1 MAVNQKYVFKTN
13 WQPTPP
19 VRVFTTATG
28 RAGEGEGDGKITLRY
43 KTGDVVIGTE
53 YPEGQYLVTM
63 PAPNIYVNIPYS
75 VLQKHDGS
83 PSGNQSSG
91 GVKKPFLTPAAKV
104 GLGVLGG
111 VALLIIAIKFWK

>member
-1 MAVNQKYVFKTN
+1 MAKYVFKKD
-13 WQPTPP
+13 WTPSP
-19 VRVFTTATG
+19 AVRIPTTATG
-28 RAGEGEGDGKITLRY
+28 RAAEGEGDGKITLRY
-43 KTGDVVIGTE
+43 KVGQVVDGTE

-63 PAPNIYVNIPYS
+63 PYANIYVNIPYS

-91 GVKKPFLTPAAKV
+91 GIKKPFLSPTAKV
-104 GLGVLGG
+104 GLGILGG